1 MLIRKTIGG
10 MLRFLKK
17 KRIYLFL
24 LLLFVV
30 VYFFIV
36 PTIYTL
42 IFVAYFWILLI
53 VYYRL
58 EKRLSFLITYL
69 LLCCCPVMIVA
80 EQERLVESL
89 AVLWYLFLCIGV
101 VQAFIESK
109 YKVRNLNFIEG
120 LIKDVSR
127 DLKIYSFNVDV
138 GDILTVKRIKITVLV
153 LLCFSIF
160 LWIGFSIRSSYV
172 YMVDS
177 KATMPVI
184 IEAKYKTKI
193 NSDLEMFRISPSN
206 KNILLPEFKNQ
217 LWFLFEKGYI
227 RNIAFTT
234 NNIGNIDE
242 LRVTIG
248 ENTVKYDN
256 SGIIKKWKMKDGMY
270 EMPEAFINNDLF
282 GFGKYLN
289 YVGNIE
295 VTLVSLEANVKY
307 LAVFI
312 FFNAAICV
320 LIIVLF
326 KMDKR

>member
-1 MLIRKTIGG
+1 
-10 MLRFLKK
+10 
-17 KRIYLFL
+17 
-24 LLLFVV
+24 
-30 VYFFIV
+30 
-36 PTIYTL
+36 
-42 IFVAYFWILLI
+42 
-53 VYYRL
+53 
-58 EKRLSFLITYL
+58 
-69 LLCCCPVMIVA
+69 
-80 EQERLVESL
+80 
-89 AVLWYLFLCIGV
+89 
-101 VQAFIESK
+101 
-109 YKVRNLNFIEG
+109 
-120 LIKDVSR
+120 
-127 DLKIYSFNVDV
+127 
-138 GDILTVKRIKITVLV
+138 
-153 LLCFSIF
+153 
-160 LWIGFSIRSSYV
+160 
-172 YMVDS
+172 MVDS